1 MKKLLFAVPLVCLLA
16 ACAAPPTPA
25 PPMGSIQS
33 ATHAPDFIEGQQWTF
48 KRIDL
53 WKNEE
58 IERFSQTFDRQN
70 NGVWAVAWTILQSN
84 DEARVGTTAEQF
96 DSATHGFADAR
107 LKGDYVPLKFP
118 LSLGKTWTFSYKFQS
133 KPETLVAVTQS
144 ARVTRWEDVT
154 VPAGTFKTLRVEHA
168 GQYTSTEGAQSWSG
182 RITETFWYAP
192 EVGRVVAQEYKDT
205 TGYGATWDQRRDELV
220 ARRR

>member
-1 MKKLLFAVPLVCLLA
+1 MKKLLLTAALVLLLP
-16 ACAAPPTPA
+16 ACAVPPTPS
-25 PPMGSIQS
+25 PPMGNVPLTTQ
-33 ATHAPDFIEGQQWTF
+33 APELLPGQQWTY

-58 IERFSQTFDRQN
+58 VERFSQTFDRQS
-70 NGVWAVAWTILQSN
+70 NGLWAVTWTILHSF
-84 DEARVGTTAEQF
+84 DEARVGSTAEQF
-96 DSATHGFADAR
+96 DSASHGFADAR

-118 LSLGKTWTFSYKFQS
+118 LSLGNTWAFSYKFQS
-133 KPETLVAVTQS
+133 KPETLVAVTQT
-144 ARVTRWEDVT
+144 ARVTRWEEVT

-168 GQYTSTEGAQSWSG
+168 GEYTSTEGAQSWSG

-205 TGYGATWDQRRDELV
+205 TGYGSTWDQRRDELV